1 MYTGR
6 DRRKD
11 EEENG
16 VLSGECVEQNIVE
29 ITVETETDTKNRT
42 KGARKLEIYIY
53 RIRARTHVQVGIFIT
68 CPPRGHEPTATERK

>member
-42 KGARKLEIYIY
+42 KGARKLDIYIY
-53 RIRARTHVQVGIFIT
+53 I
-68 CPPRGHEPTATERK
+68 